1 MAAWRALPARDW
13 LPRRPR
19 GACAV
24 NPPWSDRATEGQ
36 ELPFRAA
43 LAPVRPWDRG
53 NVTYGARQGPRCAPL
68 THLRFSAGSGS
79 GWAMTPRPAFHAFS
93 QLTRRPAQRQNAK
106 ISRKEPCRAFSLPPG
121 RERWH
126 ARGIR
131 NRGTDAIHGRCLFR
145 RTSCSPGGGRGA
157 GQVSQSFPSHCWF
170 GGSRAKE
177 VFFLSSRTP
186 RQDAFLSTDRR
197 MTAPSRAPTSSLSG
211 LCGPR
216 VLDGSAAGDG
226 IRLDVTARR
235 TSSHR
240 RAAGLEADHCRLQ
253 SPGAGSFCHRLLR
266 LASSPSQ
273 ATQIAPG
280 KTIKQPQQLLP

>member
-1 MAAWRALPARDW
+1 VAAWRALPARDW

-53 NVTYGARQGPRCAPL
+53 NVTYGARQGPRSAPL

-93 QLTRRPAQRQNAK
+93 QLTRPPTQRQNAK

-121 RERWH
+121 REGWH

-145 RTSCSPGGGRGA
+145 RTSCSPGGGGRGA
-157 GQVSQSFPSHCWF
+157 GQVSQSFPSHCWS

-177 VFFLSSRTP
+177 VFFWARGHP
-186 RQDAFLSTDRR
+186 GR
-197 MTAPSRAPTSSLSG
+197 MP
-211 LCGPR
+211 
-216 VLDGSAAGDG
+216 
-226 IRLDVTARR
+226 
-235 TSSHR
+235 
-240 RAAGLEADHCRLQ
+240 
-253 SPGAGSFCHRLLR
+253 F
-266 LASSPSQ
+266 
-273 ATQIAPG
+273 
-280 KTIKQPQQLLP
+280 